1 MKQKNNLL
9 LIAKELVNNA
19 IKHGDRKLIKL
30 EWINDAAGH
39 RMLMTNHIGTGKA
52 EGSGTGLVNVSRR
65 IEELGGTMT
74 GIQQEDQFFVTIWM
88 KFIK

>member
-1 MKQKNNLL
+1 MKQKNSLL
-9 LIAKELVNNA
+9 LIGKELVNNA
-19 IKHGDRKLIKL
+19 IKHGDRKHIRL

-39 RMLMTNHIGTGKA
+39 RMIMNNHVGLGKA

-65 IEELGGTMT
+65 IKELGGTMT
-74 GIQQEDQFFVTIWM
+74 GIQQDDQFFVTIWM